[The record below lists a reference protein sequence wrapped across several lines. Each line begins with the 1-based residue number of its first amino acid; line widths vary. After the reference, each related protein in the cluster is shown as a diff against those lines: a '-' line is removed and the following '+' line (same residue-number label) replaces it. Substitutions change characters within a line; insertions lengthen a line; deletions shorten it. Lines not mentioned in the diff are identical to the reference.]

1 MSDSTNSN
9 NRVSSFGLIGVI
21 LLTVLL
27 GVIVMMI
34 FEKYFGMV
42 ENKILVRF
50 IILGIILNIGITIF
64 LIVSFSRVTFAIG
77 PEGPRGIRGRVGM
90 AGNYASVNKCSKIN
104 KNLAREKYDIAR
116 AKTVVIQKPSL
127 EESFIN
133 YITG

>member
-42 ENKILVRF
+42 ENKTLVRF
-50 IILGIILNIGITIF
+50 IILGLILNIGITIF
-64 LIVSFSRVTFAIG
+64 LIFSFSRVTFAIG

-90 AGNYASVNKCSKIN
+90 VGNYASVNKCNKIN